1 VNPSK
6 PADAPSA
13 SPRDTSEESKDKK

>member
-13 SPRDTSEESKDKK
+13 APRDTSEESKDKK